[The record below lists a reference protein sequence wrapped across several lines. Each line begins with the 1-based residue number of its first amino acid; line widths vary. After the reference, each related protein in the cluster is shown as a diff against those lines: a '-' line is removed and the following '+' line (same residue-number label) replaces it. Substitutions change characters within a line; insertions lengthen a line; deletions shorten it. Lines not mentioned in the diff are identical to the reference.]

1 MVNFTI
7 IASGY
12 TTIMSAFNFDS
23 SAGKLSL
30 LSTTPTQN
38 SPSWLEASV
47 DHKAVFAAL
56 ETTPGGLESFTI
68 GADGSLTSVS
78 RTDSA
83 GIPVALAVLSN
94 GKEVVTANYDN
105 GQVVSYPIGADG
117 VTLGAGVNGALLK
130 GTGPVAGRQD
140 GPHPHHV
147 VEYKDEVLISDLGSD
162 MVWRLTKDAAG
173 AYQVAGQVEQAPGS
187 GPRHIAATDGKL
199 FVLHELDNSLSYY
212 SLPELPVAKPLS
224 AKFRALRR
232 HCEAP
237 KPTSTTPAPPAETE
251 TTAPPAETETPS
263 TTATPSST
271 ETQPVP
277 TIAPPGPVTP
287 QPNDSGASL
296 LGNFSVLP
304 TDPPAG
310 AAWGAGELL
319 LSPDNK
325 FLYASNRNVGTTDER
340 GDPIAIF
347 SVDPFTLVDH
357 VYTKVTHVR
366 GMMIGGQNGEYL
378 IAAGQNAGGVV
389 IYERG
394 TDGSLKELDRYTGE
408 GSDKLTTFTWL

>member
-7 IASGY
+7 LASGY
-12 TTIMSAFNFDS
+12 TTALSAFNFDS

-38 SPSWLEASV
+38 SPSWLEANV
-47 DHKAVFAAL
+47 NHKAVFAAL
-56 ETTPGGLESFTI
+56 ETTPGGIESFTI

-105 GQVVSYPIGADG
+105 GQVVSYPIDADG

-130 GTGPVAGRQD
+130 GSGPVAGRQD

-162 MVWRLTKDAAG
+162 MVWRMTKDAAG
-173 AYQVAGQVEQAPGS
+173 AYQVAGQIEQAPGS

-212 SLPELPVAKPLS
+212 TLPELPAAKPLS
-224 AKFRALRR
+224 AKFRMLRR

-237 KPTSTTPAPPAETE
+237 KPTTSSTTPAPPAETE
-251 TTAPPAETETPS
+251 TTADPEVPSTS

-271 ETQPVP
+271 EPESTP
-277 TIAPPGPVTP
+277 TLAPPGPVTP

-319 LSPDNK
+319 LSQDSK

-347 SVDPFTLVDH
+347 S
-357 VYTKVTHVR
+357 
-366 GMMIGGQNGEYL
+366 NGEYL

-389 IYERG
+389 IFERG
-394 TDGSLKELDRYTGE
+394 TDGGLKELDRYTGE